1 MNKKNILQNIII
13 IITLILLIAIL
24 FVHKTVSVDVISM
37 YVIYLLFF
45 VLYVID
51 IVKKN
56 NILNDKTYSLGIIL
70 VCLLTNIIL
79 IRSMFDTNIIS
90 VGFSDYVGDKYQ
102 MMFLKNNILLIDA
115 SFILLLIYRLSYIIK
130 LPNISVQ
137 INFKNKSEK

>member
-24 FVHKTVSVDVISM
+24 FVHKTISVDVISM
-37 YVIYLLFF
+37 YVIYVLFLI
-45 VLYVID
+45 LYVID

-102 MMFLKNNILLIDA
+102 MMFLKNNILLIGA